1 TARLWESRTLPEF
14 SLGLFPSSTGS
25 DPFFTLLIFPFQKFF
40 NDDLRHLVDDQTPI
54 VPVKHENAS

>member
-1 TARLWESRTLPEF
+1 
-14 SLGLFPSSTGS
+14 LGLFPSSTGS